1 MRRNL
6 SRSFTCANVVVGGVL
21 QPARRAADHGHLP
34 VGQGPGTGPP
44 RHRPRGCSPGC
55 APRRHA
61 VRTCRI
67 KEIAGDGIAT
77 GGLHGRASDRYSGLR
92 L

>member
-34 VGQGPGTGPP
+34 VGQGS
-44 RHRPRGCSPGC
+44 RHGAAAASPAGMFARMCAAPACRPHLS
-55 APRRHA
+55 
-61 VRTCRI
+61 
-67 KEIAGDGIAT
+67 
-77 GGLHGRASDRYSGLR
+77 Y
-92 L
+92 